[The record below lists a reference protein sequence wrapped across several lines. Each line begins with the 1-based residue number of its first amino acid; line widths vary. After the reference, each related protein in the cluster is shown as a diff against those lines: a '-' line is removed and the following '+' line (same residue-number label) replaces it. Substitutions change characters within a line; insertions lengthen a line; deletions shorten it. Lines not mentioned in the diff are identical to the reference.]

1 MITKVDNKITDLV
14 EILGK
19 NLSWNLAR
27 KKFLAFFICSIT
39 KLQTVCFVKI
49 AQDLN
54 PDVKHESN
62 LRRIQRFF
70 SDFIVDHDIIAKL
83 LFSLLPSQNQY
94 KLCLDRTNWKY
105 GKADI
110 NILVLSACY
119 EGLSIPLLWK
129 MLPKS
134 GNSNSE
140 ERKELL
146 CNYIRLFGT
155 NTIHSLLADREFI
168 GDDWFD
174 NLIFS
179 QVPFFIRIR
188 NNMKVKK
195 PGKKTKKAFW
205 LFNDLP
211 LNTPRYYRK
220 PLYIKNQL
228 VYLSGLKVVD
238 SDNKIEFV
246 IIASFNYNDQA
257 LEHYKDRWQTE
268 TMFKALK
275 SSGFNF
281 EQTHLSDPDKISKLL
296 AVMSIAFVWAY
307 RIGVFIHKNICPI
320 KIKKH
325 GRKAY
330 SFFKY
335 GLIAL
340 AKVLL
345 SNDYQLFGKYL
356 KFLSCT

>member
-19 NLSWNLAR
+19 NISWNLAR
-27 KKFLAFFICSIT
+27 KKFLALFICSIT

-49 AQDLN
+49 AQDLK

-70 SDFIVDHDIIAKL
+70 SEFILDHDIIAKL
-83 LFSLLPSQNQY
+83 LFSLLPEQPQY

-119 EGLSIPLLWK
+119 DGLSIPLLWK
-129 MLPKS
+129 MLPKR

-146 CNYIRLFGT
+146 NHYIRLFGT
-155 NTIHSLLADREFI
+155 SSIHSLLADREFI

-179 QVPFFIRIR
+179 NIPFYIRIR
-188 NNMKVKK
+188 NNMKVKE
-195 PGKKTKKAFW
+195 PGKGLKKAFW
-205 LFNDLP
+205 LFNKQY
-211 LNTPRYYRK
+211 LNTPHYLRK
-220 PLYIKNQL
+220 PYYIKDQL
-228 VYLSGLKVVD
+228 VYLSGLKIID
-238 SDNKIEFV
+238 SENKTEFV
-246 IIASFNYNDQA
+246 IIASYHYDDQA

-281 EQTHLSDPDKISKLL
+281 EQTHLTDPDKLSKLL
-296 AVMSIAFVWAY
+296 AIMSIAFVWAY
-307 RIGVFIHKNICPI
+307 RIGVFIHKNITPI

-340 AKVLL
+340 AKALL
-345 SNDYQLFGKYL
+345 SNDYQVFGKYL

>member
-14 EILGK
+14 EILSK
-19 NLSWNLAR
+19 NRSWNLAR

-54 PDVKHESN
+54 PDVKHGSN

-70 SDFIVDHDIIAKL
+70 SEFILDHDIIAKL
-83 LFSLLPSQNQY
+83 LFSLLPPQTQY

-119 EGLSIPLLWK
+119 EGLAIPLLWK
-129 MLPKS
+129 MLPKM
-134 GNSNSE
+134 GNSNTE

-146 CNYIRLFGT
+146 RNYIRLFGT
-155 NTIHSLLADREFI
+155 NTIHSLIADREFI

-179 QVPFFIRIR
+179 KVPFYICIR
-188 NNMKVKK
+188 NNMYVDV
-195 PGKKTKKAFW
+195 PGKGIKKAFW

-211 LNTPRYYRK
+211 LNT
-220 PLYIKNQL
+220 
-228 VYLSGLKVVD
+228 
-238 SDNKIEFV
+238 
-246 IIASFNYNDQA
+246 A
-257 LEHYKDRWQTE
+257 
-268 TMFKALK
+268 
-275 SSGFNF
+275 
-281 EQTHLSDPDKISKLL
+281 
-296 AVMSIAFVWAY
+296 
-307 RIGVFIHKNICPI
+307 

-340 AKVLL
+340 AKALL
-345 SNDYQLFGKYL
+345 SNDYQLFGNYL
-356 KFLSCT
+356 KFLSST